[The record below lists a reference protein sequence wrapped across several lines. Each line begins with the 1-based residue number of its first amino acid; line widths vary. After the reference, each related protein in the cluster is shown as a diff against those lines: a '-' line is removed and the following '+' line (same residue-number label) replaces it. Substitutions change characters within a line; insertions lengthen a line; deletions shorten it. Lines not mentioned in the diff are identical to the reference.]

1 MSAQPLSPQT
11 EQFIADALS
20 AGAFPSRESLLE
32 AAVAELRAARTDE
45 EESLRRCD
53 AAIEA
58 LDAGRGVA
66 WNPEE
71 MKQLVRETY
80 RRSQQSQSNRA
91 AS

>member
-11 EQFIADALS
+11 EQYIADALS
-20 AGAFPSRESLLE
+20 VGAFPSRESLLE
-32 AAVAELRAARTDE
+32 AAVAELRAARADE

-53 AAIEA
+53 EAIDSLEA
-58 LDAGRGVA
+58 GQGII
-66 WNPEE
+66 WNAEE

-80 RRSQQSQSNRA
+80 RRGQSPSSDRA